1 MSLAEYYPFDGHYL
15 ERPVGRLHYLDEGA
29 GTPVL
34 MVHGNPTWSFYYRN
48 LVLKLRS
55 SFRCIVPDHIGCGF
69 SDKPSVADYDYQLDS
84 RIDDLTALMERTVPS
99 DQKVDVVVHDWGGAI
114 GLGWATANAHR
125 IRRLVILNTAAF
137 PNPKEMKLPFTLWLI
152 RNTPL
157 GKLLVQGGNAFAV
170 GATRMAVKKAMPA
183 ALRTAYTAPY
193 NNWANRIATFEF
205 VKNIPLLSTD
215 EGYDTLVRMREGL
228 SQFSETPTL
237 LCWGG
242 QDFVFDDA
250 FLEEWKKHMP
260 HAEVMY
266 HPDAG
271 HYILEDEMTSVCD
284 RIQSF
289 LS

>member
-1 MSLAEYYPFDGHYL
+1 MELAEYYPFDGHYL
-15 ERPVGRLHYLDEGA
+15 DRPAGRLHYLDEGT

-48 LVLKLRS
+48 LVLKLRHQ
-55 SFRCIVPDHIGCGF
+55 FRCIVPDHIGCGL

-84 RIDDLTALMERTVPS
+84 RIEDLSALMDQIVPS
-99 DQKVDVVVHDWGGAI
+99 DQKIDVVVHDWGGAI
-114 GLGWATANAHR
+114 GFGWATANAHR

-137 PNPKEMKLPFTLWLI
+137 PNPKHMKLPFTLWLI

-183 ALRTAYTAPY
+183 ALRTAYIAPY
-193 NNWANRIATFEF
+193 NNWSNRVATFEF
-205 VKNIPLLSTD
+205 VKNIPLLSSD
-215 EGYDTLVRMREGL
+215 EGYDTLVRIGDGL
-228 SQFSETPTL
+228 NQFSETPTL

-250 FLEEWKKHMP
+250 FLEEWQKRMP
-260 HAEVMY
+260 HAELMY

-271 HYILEDEMTSVCD
+271 HYILEDEKASVCD

-289 LS
+289 